1 MFYNLYYFLFYLI
14 LLKFKKKKKE
24 EEEEKVKKEKKNELF
39 GVFRLIFFLSRSS
52 FCFKVIF
59 LSKIMLVVFWFF
71 IKLF

>member
-1 MFYNLYYFLFYLI
+1 M
-14 LLKFKKKKKE
+14 KSKKR
-24 EEEEKVKKEKKNELF
+24 KKNELF